1 MTAHSTGSGAL
12 ETPDMT
18 TAAWFGLAVAAAFAI
33 GNWTA
38 VARGNKSLEYF
49 CKPATMVAL
58 LVVALAVE
66 PDIDGRRTWFVLA
79 LALSLAGDVFLMLP
93 LDLFV
98 PGLVSFLLGHIAY
111 VVGLRMEG
119 AGATAMLVAALV
131 VVVVAAVVGTR
142 IVGAVRRGS
151 QPELTGPVVAYM
163 AVITTMVTCALATGN
178 PLAGAGAGLFFA
190 SDALI
195 AWNRF
200 VQPLAWAP
208 LTIMVTYHL
217 GQAGL
222 VTSLVR

>member
-1 MTAHSTGSGAL
+1 
-12 ETPDMT
+12 MT
-18 TAAWFGLAVAAAFAI
+18 TAAWVGLDVAAAFAI

-38 VARGNKSLEYF
+38 VARGSKSLEYL

-66 PDIDGRRTWFVLA
+66 PEIDGRRTWFVVA

-93 LDLFV
+93 RDLFV
-98 PGLVSFLLGHIAY
+98 PGLVAFLLGHIAY
-111 VVGLRMEG
+111 VVGLRVEG
-119 AGATAMLVAALV
+119 AGATAMLVSAVV
-131 VVVVAAVVGTR
+131 VVVVATVVGTR

-151 QPELTGPVVAYM
+151 QSELTGPVVAYM
-163 AVITTMVTCALATGN
+163 AVISTMVTCALATGN
-178 PLAGAGAGLFFA
+178 AFAAAGAGLFFA

-208 LTIMVTYHL
+208 VTIMVTYHL

-222 VTSLVR
+222 VVSLVRS